1 MKKHRGIQS
10 TGIPENILGY
20 LMVTPAL
27 LCILLIAI
35 YPVFRTFSLSLTNMK
50 MQFHDMAKYVG
61 LKNYIQLLEEPRFW
75 SATYN
80 TLYFTVVSVAL
91 ELVIGFVMA
100 LVMNMPFQGRGIVR
114 AAVLVP
120 WAIPTTI
127 SATMWKFMY
136 HDQFGVIND
145 ILYRLG
151 IISQYKSWLGSTSS
165 ALWCAIIAYVW
176 KTAPFMGLLLLAGL
190 QTIPAELYEAATV
203 DGASKVRQF
212 FSVTLP
218 LVMPTMLVALIFR
231 TLDAFRVFDLI
242 FVLTGGGPGNS
253 TETLSMYSYTMLFR
267 NLDFG
272 TGSAIAVLIFI
283 FVFLI
288 SLAYIALLNK
298 QNESAEL

>member
-1 MKKHRGIQS
+1 MQKRRGIKS

-35 YPVFRTFSLSLTNMK
+35 FPIVRTFSLSLTDMK
-50 MQFHDMAKYVG
+50 MQFPDVAKYIG
-61 LKNYIQLLEEPRFW
+61 LNNYVKLLKDERFW
-75 SATYN
+75 NATCN
-80 TLYFTVVSVAL
+80 TLFFTIVSVAM
-91 ELVIGFVMA
+91 ELVIGFTMA
-100 LVMNMPFQGRGIVR
+100 LVMNMPFKGRGLVR

-145 ILYRLG
+145 ILLRMGL
-151 IISQYKSWLGSTSS
+151 IDQYKPWLGSTLS
-165 ALWCAIIAYVW
+165 ALWCAIIADVW

-190 QTIPAELYEAATV
+190 QTIPIELYESATV
-203 DGASKVRQF
+203 DGAGRIRRF
-212 FSVTLP
+212 FNITVP
-218 LVMPTMLVALIFR
+218 LIMPTMLVALIFR

-242 FVLTGGGPGNS
+242 FVMTGGGPGNS
-253 TETLSMYSYTMLFR
+253 TETLSMYAYTMLFR

-272 TGSAIAVLIFI
+272 LGSAIAVLIFI

-288 SLAYIALLNK
+288 SLIYIYLLNI
-298 QNESAEL
+298 QND

>member
-1 MKKHRGIQS
+1 MRRHRGIRS
-10 TGIPENILGY
+10 TGIPEDVLGY
-20 LMVTPAL
+20 LMVAPAL
-27 LCILLIAI
+27 LCILMIAI
-35 YPVFRTFSLSLTNMK
+35 YPVFRTFSLSMTDMK
-50 MQFHDMAKYVG
+50 MQFPDMAKYIG
-61 LKNYIQLLEEPRFW
+61 LNNYVKLLQDSRFW

-80 TLYFTVVSVAL
+80 TLFFTVVSVAM
-91 ELVIGFVMA
+91 ELVIGFAMA
-100 LVMNMPFQGRGIVR
+100 LIMNMPFKGRGLVR

-120 WAIPTTI
+120 WAIPTTV

-145 ILYRLG
+145 ILLRMGFIDQYR
-151 IISQYKSWLGSTSS
+151 SWLGSTSS
-165 ALWCAIIAYVW
+165 ALWCAIIADVW

-190 QTIPAELYEAATV
+190 QTIPGELYEAATV
-203 DGASKVRQF
+203 DGASRIKQF

-218 LVMPTMLVALIFR
+218 LIMPTMLVALIFR

-253 TETLSMYSYTMLFR
+253 TETLTMYAYTTLFR

-272 TGSAIAVLIFI
+272 LGSAIAVLIFI

-288 SLAYIALLNK
+288 SLVYINLLSR
-298 QNESAEL
+298 QND

>member
-1 MKKHRGIQS
+1 MQKHRGIRS

-20 LMVTPAL
+20 LMVAPAL

-35 YPVFRTFSLSLTNMK
+35 YPVFRTFSLSLTDMK
-50 MQFHDMAKYVG
+50 MQFPNMAKYIG
-61 LKNYIQLLEEPRFW
+61 LDNYISLLQNDRFW

-80 TLYFTVVSVAL
+80 TLFFTVVSVAL

-100 LVMNMPFQGRGIVR
+100 LIMNMPFKGRGLVR

-120 WAIPTTI
+120 WAVPTTI

-145 ILYRLG
+145 ILFRMG
-151 IISQYKSWLGSTSS
+151 FIDQYQSWLGSTSS
-165 ALWCAIIAYVW
+165 ALWCAIIADVW

-203 DGASKVRQF
+203 DGASKVKQF
-212 FSVTLP
+212 FRVTLP

-253 TETLSMYSYTMLFR
+253 TETLSMYAYTTLFR
-267 NLDFG
+267 NLNFG
-272 TGSAIAVLIFI
+272 MGSAIAVLIFI
-283 FVFLI
+283 FIFLI
-288 SLAYIALLNK
+288 SLVYIHLLSR
-298 QNESAEL
+298 QND

>member
-1 MKKHRGIQS
+1 MQKHRGIRS

-20 LMVTPAL
+20 LMVAPAL

-35 YPVFRTFSLSLTNMK
+35 YPVFRTFSLSLTDMK
-50 MQFHDMAKYVG
+50 MQFPNMAKYIG
-61 LKNYIQLLEEPRFW
+61 LDNYISLLQNDRFW

-80 TLYFTVVSVAL
+80 TLFFTVVSVAL

-100 LVMNMPFQGRGIVR
+100 LIMNMPFKGRGLVR

-120 WAIPTTI
+120 WAVPTTI

-145 ILYRLG
+145 ILFRMG
-151 IISQYKSWLGSTSS
+151 FIDQYQSWLGSTSS
-165 ALWCAIIAYVW
+165 ALWCAIIADVW

-203 DGASKVRQF
+203 DGASKVKQF
-212 FSVTLP
+212 FRVTLP

-253 TETLSMYSYTMLFR
+253 TETLSMYAYTTLFR
-267 NLDFG
+267 NLNFG
-272 TGSAIAVLIFI
+272 MGSAIAVLIFI

-288 SLAYIALLNK
+288 SLVYIHLLSR
-298 QNESAEL
+298 QND